1 MDVLSPTFD
10 VKQGLDQDASGQ
22 TLAAV
27 RTALRTGRQALDRS
41 IEQGLP
47 PQDFQAAARMKD
59 TLALA
64 EDIITEY
71 WMAKHPQA

>member
-1 MDVLSPTFD
+1 MDVLSPAFD
-10 VKQGLDQDASGQ
+10 VKQRLDQDDSEQ
-22 TLAAV
+22 TLTAV
-27 RTALRTGRQALDRS
+27 RTALREGRRALDKT
-41 IEQGLP
+41 IDQGLP

-64 EDIITEY
+64 EEIFTEY

>member
-10 VKQGLDQDASGQ
+10 VKQRLDQDASGQ

-27 RTALRTGRQALDRS
+27 RTALREGRRALDRS